1 MEAAGQSLYTCR
13 SLISHLEQEHAELQD
28 LLDEARGNNAS
39 DNTISAIAERAMTY
53 GATVSGLKKREEFLD
68 RRLNHAVKCLQRK
81 KLWAEDS
88 ESLMAIC
95 EERDMLRERAVL
107 QMISC
112 TMGSKVVSIAGQ
124 GELDVNCWKIGIDM
138 AMVECEPELAGTDGL
153 YGPVL
158 ETHICRIFADTFM
171 AAYGSKLGQLLESES
186 YTDVILEPLF
196 QKYSRDERFSS
207 LVRSG
212 VKEAVADMIS
222 DVLSVPDGPE
232 EKGQADL
239 ERELSEA
246 RSALADQGKAIEKA
260 TAPLHARSE
269 KLARKNADLEAEIA
283 ALRSENESLY
293 AALAD
298 RDARLSEA
306 AQAMPAGGLPEL
318 PEKNVVFAG
327 GHPNMTKKIMQDHP
341 GWVFIGAHDKAFPE
355 FRSPEIIFIWDQHMS
370 HPVWH
375 RIRRLAPPSVP
386 QVFVKSTNLDMLED
400 EMRRAWAAAAGARQ
414 EGGDDA

>member
-1 MEAAGQSLYTCR
+1 METASQSLYTCR
-13 SLISHLEQEHAELQD
+13 SLISHLEQERAELQD

-39 DNTISAIAERAMTY
+39 DNTISAIAKHAMTY

-124 GELDVNCWKIGIDM
+124 GELDANCWKIGIDM

-196 QKYSRDERFSS
+196 QKYSSDERFSS

-222 DVLSVPDGPE
+222 DVLSVPDGSE

-269 KLARKNADLEAEIA
+269 KLERKNADLEAEIA
-283 ALRSENESLY
+283 ALRSENEGLY

-306 AQAMPAGGLPEL
+306 ARAMPAGGLPEL

-386 QVFVKSTNLDMLED
+386 QVYVKSTNLDMLED